1 MSSRASRKTAGDT
14 APAAGRTSG
23 RVKAGSVIAITALLG
38 LAAVAHLAGDDL
50 PALLEWIRGRGTTGA
65 AVFVAV
71 YALATVAMVP
81 GSLLTLAAG
90 AVYGV
95 ANGTALVMVG
105 ATLGA
110 NLAFLVSRYLAR
122 PAVESRLRKRPGL
135 ATMEAAVAQ
144 RGLRVVFLL
153 RLSPLFPFNLL
164 NYALGLTSI
173 RARDYLLA
181 CAGMLPGTLLYV
193 YYGAAGGE
201 AVQLAGGNSSHGPGW
216 YATMLVGLLA
226 TVAVTA
232 MVTRYARAGLAD
244 IDEAATPGTAHD
256 SLPGHNSNSGE
267 GSTN

>member
-1 MSSRASRKTAGDT
+1 MTGRNKNASDSRNTGTRAVRVIVLVVALASLAVMGRYWGDN
-14 APAAGRTSG
+14 
-23 RVKAGSVIAITALLG
+23 
-38 LAAVAHLAGDDL
+38 L
-50 PALLEWIRGRGTTGA
+50 PALLEWVRGQGATGA
-65 AVFVAV
+65 IVFVAV

-201 AVQLAGGNSSHGPGW
+201 AMQLAGGNSSHGPGW

-244 IDEAATPGTAHD
+244 LDED
-256 SLPGHNSNSGE
+256 
-267 GSTN
+267 STN

>member
-1 MSSRASRKTAGDT
+1 
-14 APAAGRTSG
+14 
-23 RVKAGSVIAITALLG
+23 
-38 LAAVAHLAGDDL
+38 
-50 PALLEWIRGRGTTGA
+50 
-65 AVFVAV
+65 
-71 YALATVAMVP
+71 MVP

-201 AVQLAGGNSSHGPGW
+201 AMQLAGGNSSHGPGW

-244 IDEAATPGTAHD
+244 LD
-256 SLPGHNSNSGE
+256 E

>member
-1 MSSRASRKTAGDT
+1 M
-14 APAAGRTSG
+14 AGRNKNGSDSRNTGTRAVRVIVLMVALASFAVMG
-23 RVKAGSVIAITALLG
+23 RYW
-38 LAAVAHLAGDDL
+38 GDSL
-50 PALLEWIRGRGTTGA
+50 PSLLEWVRGQGATGA
-65 AVFVAV
+65 IVFVAV

-81 GSLLTLAAG
+81 GSLMTLAAG

-95 ANGTALVMVG
+95 ANGTALVMAG

-135 ATMEAAVAQ
+135 ASMEAAVAQ
-144 RGLRVVFLL
+144 RGLHVVFLL

-244 IDEAATPGTAHD
+244 LDED
-256 SLPGHNSNSGE
+256 STS
-267 GSTN
+267 